1 MLVNP
6 AEHDESAVLS
16 CWQDNQV
23 GQTERPGLFHG
34 RQMAVAQNAR
44 LNLAEPPSVPQRTSG
59 RNKRKISTSHDANA
73 SQDRAPVQF
82 KERLRVLLDD
92 SFNHSLNSDFSR
104 LIHEDRDTNQ
114 LLIRLGDADGVF
126 NSGFSVKAV
135 KSLSYG
141 EQHDPNLLFVPCHS
155 EDAGYVL
162 AVYEEDPN
170 SNGGREPQWLTRDD
184 LFLHQS
190 PHHQSQDYPQANCIS
205 RLTLSGDS
213 ASLVCLDNERGG
225 AIIGRTADGEWVNK
239 GNCMRYDQLLF
250 SADSNHVAMT
260 YYDRLCLMSKG
271 LDGVWTETGGI
282 EFGFGRWE
290 MAFSPDNHHF
300 IVWSQETG
308 EHGNECPEYA
318 RKEFFVTLFA
328 LDDHQQW
335 AEKKRIAKT
344 AQQPTDRFTL
354 QARFSPD
361 GKHLLVCAADEFDLW
376 TLGDDGH
383 WSPTM
388 EKTPYLCGDT
398 IKGIGGGS
406 INFTNDPGVFML
418 LGKNNGAVWG
428 LDGSWSCQH
437 GFFIDW
443 SMQPQI
449 SPDGKAIVCKRVFD
463 KNGLWLRQSD
473 GLWDWQRFDFDGE
486 KPRFNHDG
494 SLLVIKEATQ
504 GVLVFMGPD
513 SEGCWREK
521 VRARFNDDIESFDF
535 SRNGRSIQVQYV
547 HGGSKVMLILAITN
561 ADQLAVVPKKI
572 RHDLSSEEL

>member
-23 GQTERPGLFHG
+23 EQTERRGLFRG

-44 LNLAEPPSVPQRTSG
+44 LDLAGPPSVPQRTSG

-73 SQDRAPVQF
+73 LQDRAPVQF
-82 KERLRVLLDD
+82 KERLRVLLDE

-114 LLIRLGDADGVF
+114 ILIRLANADGVF
-126 NSGFSVKAV
+126 NRGFSVKAA

-141 EQHDPNLLFVPCHS
+141 EQHDPNLLFVPCHR
-155 EDAGYVL
+155 EDGAYVL
-162 AVYEEDPN
+162 AVYEEDSN
-170 SNGGREPQWLTRDD
+170 SAGGPEVQWLTRDD

-190 PHHQSQDYPQANCIS
+190 PHHQRQDYPQANCLS

-260 YYDRLCLMSKG
+260 YNDRLCLMSKG
-271 LDGVWTETGGI
+271 LDGAWTETGGI

-290 MAFSPDNHHF
+290 MAFSPDNQHF
-300 IVWSQETG
+300 ITWSQATG

-318 RKEFFVTLFA
+318 RQEFFVTLFA

-361 GKHLLVCAADEFDLW
+361 GKHLLVCAADEFDIW

-388 EKTPYLCGDT
+388 EKNPYICGDT
-398 IKGIGGGS
+398 IKGIAGGS
-406 INFTNDPGVFML
+406 IHFTNDPGVFML

-443 SMQPQI
+443 SMHPQI
-449 SPDGKAIVCKRVFD
+449 SPDGKAIVCKRAFD
-463 KNGLWLRQSD
+463 KNGLWLRQSS

-486 KPRFNHDG
+486 HPRFNHDG

-513 SEGCWREK
+513 SEGCWSEK
-521 VRARFNDDIESFDF
+521 VRARFNDDLESFDF

-547 HGGSKVMLILAITN
+547 HDGRKVMLILDITN

-572 RHDLSSEEL
+572 RHDRR

>member
-16 CWQDNQV
+16 CWQDNQ
-23 GQTERPGLFHG
+23 QTERPGLFRG
-34 RQMAVAQNAR
+34 RQMAVAQNAQ
-44 LNLAEPPSVPQRTSG
+44 LNLDGPPPVSQRTSG
-59 RNKRKISTSHDANA
+59 RNKRTISSSHDANA
-73 SQDRAPVQF
+73 LQDQAPVQF

-114 LLIRLGDADGVF
+114 ILVRLANAVGVF
-126 NSGFSVKAV
+126 NRGFSVKAD

-162 AVYEEDPN
+162 AVYEEDSN
-170 SNGGREPQWLTRDD
+170 SVGGLEPQWLTRDE
-184 LFLHQS
+184 LFS
-190 PHHQSQDYPQANCIS
+190 PPHHKRQYYPQANCIS

-225 AIIGRTADGEWVNK
+225 AIIGRKADGEWVNK

-260 YYDRLCLMSKG
+260 YHDKLCLMSKG
-271 LDGVWTETGGI
+271 VDGVWTKTGGI
-282 EFGFGRWE
+282 DFGFGRWE
-290 MAFSPDNHHF
+290 MEFSPDNHHF
-300 IVWSQETG
+300 IVWFQETG
-308 EHGNECPEYA
+308 GHCNECPEYA
-318 RKEFFVTLFA
+318 REDFFVILFA
-328 LDDHQQW
+328 LDDHRQW
-335 AEKKRIAKT
+335 AEKKRIAKS

-354 QARFSPD
+354 SARFSPD
-361 GKHLLVCAADEFDLW
+361 GKHLLVCAPYEFDIW
-376 TLGDDGH
+376 TLADDGL

-388 EKTPYLCGDT
+388 EKNPYACGDT
-398 IKGIGGGS
+398 IKGIEGVS
-406 INFTNDPGVFML
+406 INFTSDPGVFML
-418 LGKNNGAVWG
+418 LGKDNGAVWG
-428 LDGSWSCQH
+428 LQDDGSWSCQH
-437 GFFIDW
+437 TFFINW

-449 SPDGKAIVCKRVFD
+449 SPDGKAIVCQRAFD
-463 KNGLWLRQSD
+463 KTGLWLQQTN
-473 GLWDWQRFDFDGE
+473 GLWDWQCFDFDGE
-486 KPRFNHDG
+486 NPRFNHDG

-513 SEGCWREK
+513 SEGRWSEK
-521 VRARFNDDIESFDF
+521 VRARFKGDLDSFNF
-535 SRNGRSIQVQYV
+535 SRNGHSIQVQYIYD
-547 HGGSKVMLILAITN
+547 GRKVMLILGIVTN
-561 ADQLAVVPKKI
+561 DDQVAVVPKKI